1 MSRIEEN
8 ENLTKWIQT
17 FEGKQQPY
25 QDSHIMNLN
34 LIVSLLAD
42 ISKSLAV
49 IADHQ
54 GENRLHG
61 KWDTEFINDGFVG
74 CPFCR
79 TTHDIEGDFHLND
92 LHYCVNCGAK
102 LD

>member
-1 MSRIEEN
+1 MR
-8 ENLTKWIQT
+8 
-17 FEGKQQPY
+17 
-25 QDSHIMNLN
+25 
-34 LIVSLLAD
+34 LIDAD
-42 ISKSLAV
+42 KLKDFFYYGINDKPILGETDEFDRKV
-49 IADHQ
+49 IDIINDFPTVREQ
-54 GENRLHG
+54 LHG

>member
-8 ENLTKWIQT
+8 EYMCNSLWNFRK
-17 FEGKQQPY
+17 GPY
-25 QDSHIMNLN
+25 THADIEFAQLQ
-34 LIVSLLAD
+34 LLED

-49 IADHQ
+49 IADCQ
-54 GENRLHG
+54 AANRPHG

-79 TTHDIEGDFHLND
+79 TTHDIDGDIHLND